1 MEFKVDP
8 NAADVKKSLSEGKKY
23 RIIYDRAACIGAAA
37 CVAVFDKR
45 WEMASDNKANL
56 KGGVEISKDTSERS
70 SDVPPKPGFGD
81 VWQLDI
87 DDIEY
92 EDLKTSG
99 DVCPVNVIHLFK
111 LETGEKVI

>member
-8 NAADVKKSLSEGKKY
+8 NAADVKKALSDGKKY
-23 RIIYDRAACIGAAA
+23 RIIYDRAGCIGAAA

-45 WEMASDNKANL
+45 WEMASDNKASL
-56 KGGVEISKDTSERS
+56 KGGAEKESGI
-70 SDVPPKPGFGD
+70 
-81 VWQLDI
+81 WYLDI

-99 DVCPVNVIHLFK
+99 DVCPVNVIHVFK
-111 LETGEKVI
+111 LETGEKII

>member
-1 MEFKVDP
+1 MEFTVDP
-8 NAADVKKSLSEGKKY
+8 NAADVKKALADGKKY

-45 WEMASDNKANL
+45 WEMVVDNKANL
-56 KGGVEISKDTSERS
+56 KGGVETSK
-70 SDVPPKPGFGD
+70 D

-87 DDIEY
+87 DDSEY

-99 DVCPVNVIHLFK
+99 DVCPVNVIHVFR
-111 LETGEKVI
+111 LESGEKII